1 MRGQIF
7 IQGTIMTYKK
17 LGFNVALVGAVT
29 LTIAF
34 ATSALPND
42 KELLQ
47 KAKDSNL
54 EAMPVGKEL
63 EKAQQKKI
71 KDTGIAK
78 GYAPLLTKEQVEL
91 GKKLYFDPRLSSS
104 NLISCNTC
112 HNLALAGADVV
123 PAAIGHKWSPN
134 PHGLNSP
141 TVLNSVF
148 NDVQFWDGRSEH
160 LGDQAQGPIQ
170 NPVEMA
176 AQVSF
181 VEERITSMPE
191 YVSAFQKAYGKNVK
205 IDFKLIADTIALY
218 EFTLVTPSR
227 YDSFLRGDTN
237 ALTKQEK
244 EGLNTFIEKGCA
256 TCHNG
261 INLGGSMQAFGVV
274 EPYKYANVGDFKG
287 NEDGLVKTP
296 TLRNVLQT
304 APYFH
309 NGQYWD
315 IKDAIKEMGRIQ
327 LGITLTESEV
337 DSIATFFK
345 ALDGKMPQVS
355 YPVLPT
361 ATLKT
366 PKPTF

>member
-1 MRGQIF
+1 M
-7 IQGTIMTYKK
+7 
-17 LGFNVALVGAVT
+17 AGAVT
-29 LTIAF
+29 LAIAF
-34 ATSALPND
+34 AASAIPSD

-47 KAKDSNL
+47 KAKDSSL
-54 EAMPVGKEL
+54 DPMPTGKEL
-63 EKAQQKKI
+63 AAFQQQKI
-71 KDTGIAK
+71 KETGVAK
-78 GYAPLLTKEQVEL
+78 GYSPLLTKDQIEL

-112 HNLALAGADVV
+112 HNLGLAGADVV
-123 PAAIGHKWSPN
+123 SAAIGHKWSAN
-134 PHGLNSP
+134 PHNLNSP

-148 NDVQFWDGRSEH
+148 NDVQFWDGRSAH

-176 AQVSF
+176 AQPKL
-181 VEERITSMPE
+181 VEEKITSIPE
-191 YVSAFQKAYGKNVK
+191 YVNEFKKAYGKNVK

-218 EFTLVTPSR
+218 EFTLTTPSR

-244 EGLNTFIEKGCA
+244 EGLNLFIDKGC
-256 TCHNG
+256 TSCHNG
-261 INLGGSMQAFGVV
+261 INLGGNMQAFGITGQ
-274 EPYKYANVGDFKG
+274 YQYANIGDFKG

-296 TLRNVLQT
+296 TLRNVMQT

-315 IKDAIKEMGRIQ
+315 IKDAIKEMGKIQ
-327 LGITLTESEV
+327 LGIDLSQKEIE
-337 DSIATFFK
+337 SIATFFK
-345 ALDGKMPQVS
+345 ALDGKMPEVI
-355 YPVLPT
+355 YPVLPV
-361 ATLKT
+361 ASSKT

>member
-1 MRGQIF
+1 MI
-7 IQGTIMTYKK
+7 TYNK
-17 LGFNVALVGAVT
+17 LGLNIVIAGAVT
-29 LTIAF
+29 LAVAF
-34 ATSALPND
+34 AASAIPSD

-47 KAKDSNL
+47 KAKDSDL
-54 EAMPVGKEL
+54 IAMPTGKEL
-63 EKAQQKKI
+63 TTFQQQKI
-71 KDTGIAK
+71 KEAGVAK
-78 GYAPLLTKEQVEL
+78 GYSPLLTKDQIEL

-112 HNLALAGADVV
+112 HNLGLAGADVV
-123 PAAIGHKWSPN
+123 PAAIGHKWSAN
-134 PHGLNSP
+134 PHNLNSP

-148 NDVQFWDGRSEH
+148 NDVQFWDGRSAH

-176 AQVSF
+176 AQPKL
-181 VEERITSMPE
+181 VEEKITSIPE
-191 YVSAFQKAYGKNVK
+191 YVNEFKKAYGKNVK

-218 EFTLVTPSR
+218 EFTLTTPSR

-244 EGLNTFIEKGCA
+244 EGLNLFIDKGC
-256 TCHNG
+256 TSCHNG
-261 INLGGSMQAFGVV
+261 INLGGNMQAFGVMGQ
-274 EPYKYANVGDFKG
+274 YQYANVGDFKG

-296 TLRNVLQT
+296 TLRNVMQT

-315 IKDAIKEMGRIQ
+315 IKDAIKEMGKIQ
-327 LGITLTESEV
+327 LGIDLSQKEIE
-337 DSIATFFK
+337 SIATFFK
-345 ALDGKMPQVS
+345 ALDGKMPEVV
-355 YPVLPT
+355 YPVLPV
-361 ATLKT
+361 ASSKT